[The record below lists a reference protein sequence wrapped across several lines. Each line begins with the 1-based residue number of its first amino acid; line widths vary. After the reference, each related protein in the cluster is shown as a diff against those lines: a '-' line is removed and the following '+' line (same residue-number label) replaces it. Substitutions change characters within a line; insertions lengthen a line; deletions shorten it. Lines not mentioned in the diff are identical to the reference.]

1 MTIEQP
7 PPLSIVSDMKKNLQ
21 HLQIFVLTMLDII
34 AIMFFQTFEKS

>member
-21 HLQIFVLTMLDII
+21 IFVLKMPNII
-34 AIMFFQTFEKS
+34 TIIFFQTFEKS